1 MQKEGGAGKALWRK
15 ECRKA
20 FKELIK
26 IHQLSEHQF
35 ELITKGYKQLNYVES
50 AKRLPKEWKSLPL
63 SADPQKPDMYS

>member
-1 MQKEGGAGKALWRK
+1 MQEEGGAGKALWRK

-50 AKRLPKEWKSLPL
+50 AKRLPKE
-63 SADPQKPDMYS
+63 